1 MVSVRFESEQLPTLI
16 NLEKVGQI
24 GQNSVEDSGCHKPR
38 YVIGLIF
45 IMLEIKLILYRNN
58 TPIGI

>member
-38 YVIGLIF
+38 YVTGLIF
-45 IMLEIKLILYRNN
+45 IILEIVRILYRNN